1 MTVFL
6 VCLCSKQQLSTSGC
20 GERVLL
26 FFYTNKIE
34 NTASWFLL
42 VFEQNIPT
50 SLSNEFRKL
59 ERAMFVIYIHSCL
72 KIEWHQEE
80 LINVCITLLF
90 VEFGRENGRNEVWEK
105 YINLEAIFYIFS
117 IVTDYPTRSIIFCIS
132 KNMRTISAKVSYKKG
147 WNVIIIWHSQHAL
160 MCEC

>member
-1 MTVFL
+1 
-6 VCLCSKQQLSTSGC
+6 
-20 GERVLL
+20 
-26 FFYTNKIE
+26 
-34 NTASWFLL
+34 
-42 VFEQNIPT
+42 
-50 SLSNEFRKL
+50 
-59 ERAMFVIYIHSCL
+59 MFVIYIHSCL

-132 KNMRTISAKVSYKKG
+132 KNMRTISAKVSYKKRLKCNYHLTFAACF
-147 WNVIIIWHSQHAL
+147 NVWMLTYIVVGHSPSSTAL
-160 MCEC
+160 TLQARKRNSFTTKFSHNSVMCYQDYVVQYDSILLGCSFRVLTNFH